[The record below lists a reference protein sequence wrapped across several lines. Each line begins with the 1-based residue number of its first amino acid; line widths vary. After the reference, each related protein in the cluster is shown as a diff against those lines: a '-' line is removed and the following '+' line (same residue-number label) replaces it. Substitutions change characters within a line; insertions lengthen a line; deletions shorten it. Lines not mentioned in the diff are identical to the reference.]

1 MELPRV
7 WVALTQALIGAMVS
21 LAQLRASGFDEAL
34 RPVGDAVI
42 RVEGLLQYLPIGRNK
57 S

>member
-42 RVEGLLQYLPIGRNK
+42 RVEGCCSMSR
-57 S
+57 